1 MLPPELKC
9 SLWKVRAGDGIR
21 TRDPWLGKP
30 MLWPAELHPQYP
42 KDFIWILLTN
52 QTQSHRRFCRNP
64 VCVSDI
70 MFFVEKTRRT
80 GHLLTEKVNP
90 RTVNIDELSC
100 SEIIDLI
107 SGEDREAFNAVSR
120 EKDSI
125 SRAADMVFRSLERGG
140 RVFFVGAGTSGRLG
154 VMEAAECPPTFGTD
168 PETVQA
174 IMAGGLEAVWNS
186 VEGAEDSATDSVE
199 TLRAKKLSVDDV
211 LLGIA
216 ASSGTPFVVSALEYA
231 RTVGCATILI
241 CCSEPENTPADL
253 VITLL
258 VGPEVIVGST
268 RLKAATATK
277 IVLNMITT
285 TAMVLLGKTYGNLMV
300 DLKPTSS
307 KLVDRAGRIIMG
319 MCGVGEKEAASLFLE
334 AGENLKVAVVMKL
347 KGLSLEE
354 SVKLLIENAGS
365 LKKTLGNISPG
376 TGNP

>member
-1 MLPPELKC
+1 
-9 SLWKVRAGDGIR
+9 
-21 TRDPWLGKP
+21 
-30 MLWPAELHPQYP
+30 
-42 KDFIWILLTN
+42 
-52 QTQSHRRFCRNP
+52 
-64 VCVSDI
+64 
-70 MFFVEKTRRT
+70 MFFVDKTRRT

-107 SGEDREAFNAVSR
+107 STEDLEVFEAVSG

-174 IMAGGLEAVWNS
+174 VMAGGLGAVWHS
-186 VEGAEDSATDSVE
+186 VEGAEDSATASVE
-199 TLRAKKLSVDDV
+199 ALSSKKLSGDDV

-216 ASSGTPFVVSALEYA
+216 ASSGTPFVISALEYA
-231 RTVGCATILI
+231 CTVGCASILI
-241 CCSEPENTPADL
+241 SCSEPDNAPADL

-277 IVLNMITT
+277 MVLNMITT

-307 KLVDRAGRIIMG
+307 KLADRARRIIMEI
-319 MCGVGEKEAASLFLE
+319 CGVGEEEAVLLFQE
-334 AGENLKVAVVMKL
+334 AGGNLKVAVVMKL
-347 KGLSLEE
+347 GSFSLEG
-354 SVKLLIENAGS
+354 SVSLLRENGES
-365 LKKTLGNISPG
+365 LKKTLANISRG

>member
-1 MLPPELKC
+1 
-9 SLWKVRAGDGIR
+9 
-21 TRDPWLGKP
+21 
-30 MLWPAELHPQYP
+30 
-42 KDFIWILLTN
+42 
-52 QTQSHRRFCRNP
+52 
-64 VCVSDI
+64 
-70 MFFVEKTRRT
+70 MFFVDKTRRT

-107 SGEDREAFNAVSR
+107 STEDLEVFEAVSG

-125 SRAADMVFRSLERGG
+125 SRAAEMVFRSLERGG

-174 IMAGGLEAVWNS
+174 VMAGGLGAVWHS
-186 VEGAEDSATDSVE
+186 VEGAEDSATASVE
-199 TLRAKKLSVDDV
+199 ALSSKKLSGDDV

-216 ASSGTPFVVSALEYA
+216 ASSGTPFVISALEYA
-231 RTVGCATILI
+231 CTVGCASILI
-241 CCSEPENTPADL
+241 SCSEPDNAPADL

-277 IVLNMITT
+277 MVLNMITT

-307 KLVDRAGRIIMG
+307 KLADRARRIIMEI
-319 MCGVGEKEAASLFLE
+319 CGVGEEEAVLLFQE
-334 AGENLKVAVVMKL
+334 AGGNLKVAVVMKL
-347 KGLSLEE
+347 GSFSLEG
-354 SVKLLIENAGS
+354 SVSLLRENGES
-365 LKKTLGNISPG
+365 LKKTLANISRG